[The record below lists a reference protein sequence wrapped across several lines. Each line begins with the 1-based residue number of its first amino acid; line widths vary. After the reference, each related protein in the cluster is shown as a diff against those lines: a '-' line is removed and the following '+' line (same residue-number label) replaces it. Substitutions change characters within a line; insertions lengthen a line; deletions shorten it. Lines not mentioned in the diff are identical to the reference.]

1 MNVFTIKDLETL
13 SGIKAHTIRI
23 WEQRYNFLKPQRSD
37 TNIRYYSNEE
47 LKSFLNV
54 ALLNKQGVRISKI
67 DKMTPE
73 EIQQQVLSFPT
84 EEAFENRQLNALINA
99 MIDLD
104 YRLFE
109 STLNEVI
116 RKQGL
121 DKSIR
126 NVIFPF
132 LERIGILWMTSNIT
146 VAQEHLVSQLI
157 RQKLVTGIDQ
167 LPLPDPGKP
176 PVLIFL
182 PEGEYHE
189 IGVLYVQYLL
199 KSSETPVINLGTD
212 LPVADLASFIK
223 AGNPGKIF
231 THITFLPSGK
241 LGIENFLEDFK
252 TLLPDRTLVIS
263 GHIPGEILE
272 GLPKNIRFKRSLD
285 AVLEELYS

>member
-73 EIQQQVLSFPT
+73 EIQEKVLSYSSD
-84 EEAFENRQLNALINA
+84 EVFENRQLNALINA
-99 MIDLD
+99 MVTLD
-104 YRLFE
+104 YRSFE
-109 STLNEVI
+109 TALNEVI
-116 RKQGL
+116 RKLGL
-121 DKSIR
+121 DRAIKQ
-126 NVIFPF
+126 VIFPF

-157 RQKLVTGIDQ
+157 RQKLVTGIDL
-167 LPLPDPGKP
+167 LPFPESNRP

-199 KSSETPVINLGTD
+199 KSSGTPVINLGTD
-212 LPVADLASFIK
+212 LPITDLASFVK
-223 AGNPGKIF
+223 SGNPGKIF

-241 LGIENFLEDFK
+241 LGIENFLETFID
-252 TLLPDRTLVIS
+252 LLPDRKLFIS
-263 GHIPGEILE
+263 GHIPPELLE
-272 GLPKNIRFKRSLD
+272 NRPANIEFKNS
-285 AVLEELYS
+285 LEEVLKELKF